1 MDRSQETFAS
11 AMLIRDIYSQC
22 MNQISQSLSC
32 TGLSHQQIMVIRLVA
47 HNREI
52 HVSDLCKE
60 MSLTKGTISGILN
73 RMEASGFIEKYKDKK
88 DLRNT
93 YIRFSEKGQ
102 VLARDFRTQI
112 IDSFDKVFVNFTDAE
127 LLQAKDSLTWI
138 QQKMM
143 KEDILWTE
151 D

>member
-22 MNQISQSLSC
+22 MNQISQSMSC

-47 HNREI
+47 HNRTI

-60 MSLTKGTISGILN
+60 MSLTKGTVSGILN
-73 RMEASGFIEKYKDKK
+73 RMEAAGYIEKYKNRK

-102 VLARDFRTQI
+102 LLAHDFRKEI
-112 IDSFDKVFVNFTDAE
+112 IDSFDKVFENFTDPE
-127 LLQAKDSLTWI
+127 LLQAKDSLTRI

-143 KEDILWTE
+143 KEETLWTE
-151 D
+151 N